1 MPRKIV
7 RVQRQTRLSPTEAAE
22 IKDVR
27 EQIAGELPAIKARAR
42 TLLAET
48 RAVGEVCSALRAAR
62 EAQGFTLGDVERIT
76 GIDRSALSKLE
87 RGERPN
93 VTFET
98 LGRYAAALGKRLRLE
113 LEDTRAT

>member
-7 RVQRQTRLSPTEAAE
+7 RVQRQTRLSPTEAAD
-22 IKDVR
+22 INAVR
-27 EQIAGELPAIKARAR
+27 KQIAEELPSLKARAR
-42 TLLAET
+42 TLLAEA
-48 RAVGEVCSALRAAR
+48 RAVGEVCVALRAAR
-62 EAQGFTLGDVERIT
+62 EAQGFTLSDVERIT

-93 VTFET
+93 VTFDT

-113 LEDTRAT
+113 LEDAQAS